1 MVSPVK
7 AAVQDIKR
15 LRDITGVLSRHG
27 FHAVVRRAG
36 LSRFVPDEHHLLEAH
51 PLKGEES
58 ETLLGGDVSGAAV
71 RFRRV
76 LEDLGPTFVKLGQI
90 MSTRPDILPPAFVQ
104 ELKLLQDNVSPMSF
118 EEVRLQVEEELG
130 APLEEIF
137 EEFDLKPIGAASIG
151 QVHRAVTRRR
161 EGMGEAALQE
171 AGRECVVKVQRPG
184 IQQKIQADLDILYYL
199 GRFLEVTIQEA
210 SLYSPTAVIKEF
222 EAALL
227 QELDFTLEANNIREF
242 RRNFED
248 VDEVRAP
255 AVFQEYSGQ
264 RVLTLEF
271 VRATKLSDIEG
282 GTERARRVLD
292 RLLDTLVKMVLYDG
306 FFHGDP
312 HPGNI
317 LVDGEDRL
325 IFIDFGLVGRMSV
338 AQQDEII
345 NLIIAVLSGDTE
357 GITRTL
363 LRMGHPV
370 GRVNL
375 KALKADVVRIRDRY
389 LVSNLSN
396 INVSEFVQEVVEAA
410 QIHKIRLNPTY
421 ALLVKTSMTVEGIMR
436 ALDPELDILAA
447 SMPYARQLA
456 VRRFSARKIL
466 QSTLKTGMA
475 LSGFVTQIPEQ
486 FDQILMD
493 LEGGNL
499 EITMRN
505 EALAKLGA
513 HINTLGTRLFLGM
526 MASALA
532 ICAALILPRYD
543 IAVYDVSLMLVVG
556 LICLALATG
565 LFWWGVG
572 WHILG
577 GRQSMKLRLAP
588 FMRFLRRK

>member
-1 MVSPVK
+1 MVVSPVK

-36 LSRFVPDEHHLLEAH
+36 LSRFASDERRMLEVE
-51 PLKGEES
+51 PPEGDEEA
-58 ETLLGGDVSGAAV
+58 LLGEDVNEAAV

-90 MSTRPDILPPAFVQ
+90 MSTRPDIMPPAFIN
-104 ELKLLQDNVSPMSF
+104 ELKHLQDSVPAMDF
-118 EEVRLQVEEELG
+118 ADVQAQVEAELG
-130 APLEEIF
+130 APLDELF
-137 EEFDLKPIGAASIG
+137 EEFDTEPIGAASIG

-161 EGMGEAALQE
+161 AADDPLGESGQ
-171 AGRECVVKVQRPG
+171 ECVVKVQRPG
-184 IQQKIQADLDILYYL
+184 IREKIQADLDILYYL
-199 GRFLEVTIQEA
+199 GRFLEATIQEA

-242 RRNFED
+242 RRNFEG
-248 VDEVRAP
+248 VDEVQAP
-255 AVFQEYSGQ
+255 AVFETYSGHA
-264 RVLTLEF
+264 VLTLEF
-271 VRATKLSDIEG
+271 VRAEKLSDIEG
-282 GTERARRVLD
+282 GSARARRVLD

-317 LVDGEDRL
+317 MVDEEDRL

-375 KALKADVVRIRDRY
+375 KEFKSDVVRIRDRY
-389 LVSNLSN
+389 LVSNLSD

-410 QIHKIRLNPTY
+410 QYHKIRLNPTY

-436 ALDPELDILAA
+436 DLDPDLDILAV

-456 VRRFSARKIL
+456 MRRFSARKIM

-486 FDQILMD
+486 LDQILMD

-505 EALAKLGA
+505 DALGKLGA

-543 IAVYDVSLMLVVG
+543 IAVYDVSVMLVVG
-556 LICLALATG
+556 LICLVMATS

-577 GRQSMKLRLAP
+577 GRQSTKLRLTP